1 MIWGE
6 KFMNNESDMCLK
18 DEKYKAK
25 VIAFYLPQYH
35 CIPEND
41 KWWGKGFTE
50 WTNTKKAKPLFEG
63 HYQPKTPLNNN
74 YYNLLDPE
82 VMHNQAI
89 LAKEKGIYGFC
100 YYHYWFKNGKKLLE
114 KPIERMLT
122 DKAVDLPFC
131 LCWANENWSKRWDG
145 GKNEVI
151 MPQDYGDEIEWERH
165 FLYLLDF
172 FNDPRYIKI
181 DAKPVFVIY
190 KPQLIPKL
198 HRMMNYFR
206 MRAIQSGL
214 KGITFIS
221 QHPSWILDKK
231 YNPNYFDYMIKFEP
245 FFTYSMIDRNID
257 IQHYSLENKL
267 WNVINENELLLK
279 LLSFVKTIRDR
290 LQNTSESDNL
300 PLKIKDY
307 DEYWKY
313 ILNDEISSEKMI
325 RGAFTD
331 WDNTARKT
339 NGMLFKGATPQKF
352 EKYFERLVNSNESK
366 DSFIFINAWNEWAEG
381 AYLEP
386 DEKYGY
392 SYLDAVE
399 HTVKIIK

>member
-1 MIWGE
+1 
-6 KFMNNESDMCLK
+6 MNSKSDLILN

-25 VIAFYLPQYH
+25 VIAFFLPQYH

-50 WTNTKKAKPLFEG
+50 WTNTKKAKPLFDG
-63 HYQPKTPLNNN
+63 HYQPKTPMNQN
-74 YYNLLDPE
+74 YYNLLDPK
-82 VMHNQAI
+82 VMRNQAV

-114 KPIERMLT
+114 KPIEMMLM
-122 DKAVDLPFC
+122 DKLVDIPFC

-151 MPQDYGDEIEWERH
+151 MTQDYGDEKEWEQH

-172 FNDPRYIKI
+172 FKDPRYIKI
-181 DAKPVFVIY
+181 DGKPVFVIY

-198 HRMMNYFR
+198 YKMINYLKK
-206 MRAIQSGL
+206 RAIQAGME
-214 KGITFIS
+214 GITFVS

-245 FFTYSMIDRNID
+245 FFTYSTINRNID
-257 IQHYSLENKL
+257 INHYTFSNKL
-267 WNVINENELLLK
+267 WNDINDNGLFLK
-279 LLSFVKTIRDR
+279 FLEFAKKIRDK
-290 LQNTSESDNL
+290 LKKTSESDSS
-300 PLKIKDY
+300 PLIIKDY
-307 DEYWKY
+307 DEYWNY
-313 ILNDEISSEKMI
+313 ILENRISGKKLI

-339 NGMLFKGATPQKF
+339 NGMLFKGASPQKF
-352 EKYFERLVNSNESK
+352 ENYFERLVESNQSK
-366 DSFIFINAWNEWAEG
+366 DSLIFINAWNEWAEG

-386 DEKYGY
+386 DEKHGF
-392 SYLDAVE
+392 SYLEAVE
-399 HTVKIIK
+399 RAVKIENN